1 MKNNISIKIID
12 SIGDI
17 QKKVN
22 KAIAEEVNK
31 VLSQRKSTI
40 LQQAQS
46 LVVGWISSQPEM
58 QDLQSPTVGSL
69 AGQFGLYAGQ
79 GQGAVIA
86 VTNAIKSATTIEFKK
101 FNQNLVGGFDINFQP
116 TDFLNL
122 LSLPQGIVNYENGA
136 LAWLDWLLT
145 KGDTTIVV
153 NYHYNAQTGIGRSG
167 LGNMVKGGS
176 FRVPPEFSG
185 TEKNNFITRALIG
198 EDQEKA
204 LTDIFKRELGG

>member
-22 KAIAEEVNK
+22 QAIAEEANK
-31 VLSQRKSTI
+31 VLLKRKSTI

-46 LVVGWISSQPEM
+46 LAVGWIASQPEM
-58 QDLQSPTVGSL
+58 QDLQSVSVGSL

-79 GQGAVIA
+79 GQGAAIA
-86 VTNAIKSATTIEFKK
+86 ITNAIKHAITVDFKK
-101 FNQNLVGGFDINFQP
+101 FNNNFVGGFDINFQP

-122 LSLPQGIVNYENGA
+122 LSLPQGFVNYANGK
-136 LAWLDWLLT
+136 LPWLDWLLT
-145 KGDTTIVV
+145 KGDTVIVV

-167 LGNMVKGGS
+167 LGNMTKGGS

-185 TEKNNFITRALIG
+185 TEKNNFITRALVG